1 MSLPAFDHRCCSAV
15 TAGRRPAGRAA
26 IDRYLLPVGPTAA
39 NKPQR
44 HTAARWPSSETAI
57 NTESDKKKSDVW
69 LLKLNIDKCKS
80 VSYCIKH
87 PTDTGYRIMY
97 RNQLLPLEKVKS
109 VVELGIRFHSNR
121 TVRDHISEK
130 KLRNL
135 TVS

>member
-1 MSLPAFDHRCCSAV
+1 L
-15 TAGRRPAGRAA
+15 T
-26 IDRYLLPVGPTAA
+26 TAA
-39 NKPQR
+39 AVRLLLAAGPLAVQQSIDISCPSGPQR
-44 HTAARWPSSETAI
+44 QISRSVITAARWPSSETAI

-109 VVELGIRFHSNR
+109 VVELGIRFHNNR

-130 KLRNL
+130 N
-135 TVS
+135 